1 MNPRLEHLHQYP
13 FERLN
18 ALLSKVKPN
27 PELDQILL
35 SLGEPK
41 HAPPGFILDFLAD
54 RGEMTRHLS
63 TYPATKGIEQLRNS
77 ISAWLARRFGVTT
90 DSDTQILPVNGTR
103 EALFSIAQACLSG
116 NTESLVLTPN
126 PFYQIYEGAAILG
139 GARPVYNTDFT

>member
-41 HAPPGFILDFLAD
+41 HAPPGFILDFITDRAD
-54 RGEMTRHLS
+54 MTRPHS
-63 TYPATKGIEQLRNS
+63 T
-77 ISAWLARRFGVTT
+77 
-90 DSDTQILPVNGTR
+90 
-103 EALFSIAQACLSG
+103 
-116 NTESLVLTPN
+116 
-126 PFYQIYEGAAILG
+126 
-139 GARPVYNTDFT
+139 